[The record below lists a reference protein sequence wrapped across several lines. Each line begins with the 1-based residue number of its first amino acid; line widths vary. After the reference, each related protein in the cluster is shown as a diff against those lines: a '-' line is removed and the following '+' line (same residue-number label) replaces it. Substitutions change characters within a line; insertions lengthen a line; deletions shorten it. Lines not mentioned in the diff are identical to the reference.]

1 MSKHWSDAGKQ
12 LRNLQDASR
21 RTAQLTGLAIDIS
34 DLQLCKRLGF
44 WYHAEEPPARPEN
57 QPNACVARV
66 HGRHPARRVPPTGGR
81 TVALANQWHKLTA
94 ARPGPRSPGTIPTCS
109 ANGLL
114 SISGQRLDLAVRH
127 GAHHGFGSKCGAVQ
141 CNGSAAKWCGTR
153 LWGRAE
159 RCCNPGRPPKGVVP
173 QPLNSGGQ
181 PPLGARIK
189 GVWRSVLGVRGVGST
204 ATMSNTR
211 CVFTSAPPSQGRKDS
226 LSAVQPKPEHSP
238 YTLLSSLTNVACS
251 PPRLSRYADALTD
264 ADSALFGSP
273 RV

>member
-34 DLQLCKRLGF
+34 DLQPQVPGVLVPCRGTTS
-44 WYHAEEPPARPEN
+44 PTRIPAQCPCSRGTW
-57 QPNACVARV
+57 QAS
-66 HGRHPARRVPPTGGR
+66 GKKSPPTRGR
-81 TVALANQWHKLTA
+81 TAALANQWHKLTA
-94 ARPGPRSPGTIPTCS
+94 ARPGPRSPGTIP
-109 ANGLL
+109 
-114 SISGQRLDLAVRH
+114 SGQRLDLAVRH

-226 LSAVQPKPEHSP
+226 LSAVQPKLEHSP
-238 YTLLSSLTNVACS
+238 YTLVSSLTNVACS

-264 ADSALFGSP
+264 ADSALFRSP
-273 RV
+273 RF